1 MSIEW
6 LPRRQ
11 RDGNG
16 WREPRRSAAAGPA
29 RLGQLA
35 TGPGVVVPVTRVEA
49 SLRRAPGWARQTA
62 LGVSVGTAGLGL
74 ENRVV
79 ELLALCMTLG
89 GMNRAGRQLLV
100 NRRRPSLALTP
111 TTLYAGELALPWSV
125 VEAVV
130 SFSLK
135 GVGGEIDSSGRRVWN
150 HLAVRVS
157 DFDNVAGLSPVRAG
171 LANLTRRRLV
181 LLCDAVELRAPLEV
195 AAALQHLVDHPEAR
209 LLLSGHEGVRLLTEG
224 PPGGF

>member
-6 LPRRQ
+6 LPRRE

-16 WREPRRSAAAGPA
+16 WREPRRSAYA
-29 RLGQLA
+29 RPPHLGQVA
-35 TGPGVVVPVTRVEA
+35 GGTGVVVPVTPVKA
-49 SLRRAPGWARQTA
+49 SLRRAPGWARQTVVG
-62 LGVSVGTAGLGL
+62 LGVGAASLGLGNWGLGL
-74 ENRVV
+74 FG
-79 ELLALCMTLG
+79 AYMTLG
-89 GMNRAGRQLLV
+89 GANRAGRQLLV

-135 GVGGEIDSSGRRVWN
+135 GVGGESDSSGRRVWN

-157 DFDNVAGLSPVRAG
+157 DFDNVVGLSPARAG

-195 AAALQHLVDHPEAR
+195 AAGLQHLVDHPEAR
-209 LLLSGHEGVRLLTEG
+209 LLLSGHEGVRLLTDG
-224 PPGGF
+224 PPEGR